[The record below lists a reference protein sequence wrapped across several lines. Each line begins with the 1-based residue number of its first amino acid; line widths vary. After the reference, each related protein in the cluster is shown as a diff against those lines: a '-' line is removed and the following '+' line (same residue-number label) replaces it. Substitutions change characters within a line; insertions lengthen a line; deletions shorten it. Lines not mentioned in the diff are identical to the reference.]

1 MNLFWAVAL
10 PLVGSILTV
19 VLGAMVRLEFFSR
32 RARDLAKIDIP
43 NEVSEVRTDELE
55 MLVCDEAD
63 FMFKNAWKL
72 GFWERRKAVTRRLS
86 ETRKWLHLVISN
98 AVLFQEIARF
108 QVEGLAESADAAEKN
123 DLAVKIMERAGTVHL
138 MSVTCLAKLTLLG
151 FLRSVWPLYIPMLA
165 DRFQVNGQDL
175 IVWYRQLTK
184 EMLALAQER
193 YDDITYSRFIF
204 QLTGLFSVEE
214 AAGLNRI

>member
-1 MNLFWAVAL
+1 LNFFWAVAL
-10 PLVGSILTV
+10 PLAGSILTV
-19 VLGAMVRLEFFSR
+19 ALGAMVRLDFFSR

-55 MLVCDEAD
+55 MLVGDEAD

-108 QVEGLAESADAAEKN
+108 QVEELAESADAEKN

-138 MSVTCLAKLTLLG
+138 MAVTCLAKLTILS

-184 EMLALAQER
+184 ETLALAQER